1 MPGFDAGPETG
12 SETSAGG
19 GGGTV
24 SRSAARREI
33 KAIRTWTEWAAEV
46 RSKDLWEWAQNRRAL
61 FIGRFVLPSYLR
73 DPGLLAN
80 TRRRV
85 AESGNEVHVEL
96 WSDEDLEADYTPAE
110 LGR

>member
-1 MPGFDAGPETG
+1 MAV
-12 SETSAGG
+12 AGG
-19 GGGTV
+19 VEAAAGLPPPKVGLLLTRGV
-24 SRSAARREI
+24 SGQRGRPLLSLGVRERDGP
-33 KAIRTWTEWAAEV
+33 A
-46 RSKDLWEWAQNRRAL
+46 DLWEWAQNRRAL